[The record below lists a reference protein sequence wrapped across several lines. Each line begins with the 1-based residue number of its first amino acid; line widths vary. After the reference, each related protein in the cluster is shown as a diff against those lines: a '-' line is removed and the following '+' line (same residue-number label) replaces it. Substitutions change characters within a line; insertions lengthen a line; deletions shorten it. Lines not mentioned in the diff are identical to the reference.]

1 MNDKNLDNSQ
11 GENQEKSF
19 FRYQTNRISLWN
31 ESDVSNFLK
40 DNDLSYLKDTN
51 EFKHLNGYDLFDLK
65 DNNFESLN
73 LHDSNRLK
81 KIIHGKILEESKI
94 KFLIL

>member
-1 MNDKNLDNSQ
+1 MIEKNLDNSQ

-31 ESDVSNFLK
+31 ESDVSSFLK
-40 DNDLSYLKDTN
+40 DNDLSHLKESN
-51 EFKHLNGYDLFDLK
+51 EFKHLNGYDLFNLEEK
-65 DNNFESLN
+65 NFESLN
-73 LHDSNRLK
+73 LHDSNLLK

-94 KFLIL
+94 KFLIF